1 MIKYELEY
9 FSKLVQNIH
18 VYFHIL
24 GIFLKH
30 LKYFVENIQI
40 RMKSYNSVIDNRNGS
55 LINIE
60 LICIN
65 EQDNVYAGRNVDNK
79 IG

>member
-1 MIKYELEY
+1 MIKMIKYELEY

-40 RMKSYNSVIDNRNGS
+40 RMKKLQQCY
-55 LINIE
+55 
-60 LICIN
+60 
-65 EQDNVYAGRNVDNK
+65 
-79 IG
+79 